1 MRAPPSYS
9 ATSPRGSR
17 AAGLATFA
25 IGVPACPPAIAIA
38 ELPNAQLMGLLA
50 ASRVALL
57 AGGSLLVQALALD
70 TPTLALPLQ
79 DEQAARVRWLA
90 DNGAVRAAIGRD
102 PRDLARSLRALAD
115 DDQARAQLQRGC
127 RALGLDNGLQ
137 AMTQDLAR
145 FAGLS

>member
-1 MRAPPSYS
+1 
-9 ATSPRGSR
+9 
-17 AAGLATFA
+17 
-25 IGVPACPPAIAIA
+25 VIAIA

-90 DNGAVRAAIGRD
+90 DNGAVRAAVGRD
-102 PRDLARSLRALAD
+102 PRELAHSLCALAD

-127 RALGLDNGLQ
+127 PRA
-137 AMTQDLAR
+137 R
-145 FAGLS
+145 AGQRPAGDDAGPGRVCRA

>member
-1 MRAPPSYS
+1 M
-9 ATSPRGSR
+9 
-17 AAGLATFA
+17 TFA
-25 IGVPACPPAIAIA
+25 IGVPASPPVIAIA

-90 DNGAVRAAIGRD
+90 DNGAVRAAVGRD
-102 PRDLARSLRALAD
+102 PRELARSLRALAD

-137 AMTQDLAR
+137 AMTQDLAG